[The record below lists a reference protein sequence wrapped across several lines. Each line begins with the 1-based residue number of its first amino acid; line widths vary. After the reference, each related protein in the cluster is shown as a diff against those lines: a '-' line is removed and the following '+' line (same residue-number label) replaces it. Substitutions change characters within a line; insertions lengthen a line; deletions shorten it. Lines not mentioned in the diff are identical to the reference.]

1 MCPQPM
7 KHGLHSWMKIE
18 EYRGFYDIP
27 RLILASDGLGRFWIF
42 DCPFD
47 DIADD
52 FPAFY
57 HVVNAGTNYQ
67 EASAVFAA
75 ISFGKQVEY
84 THKAEIADVEFDET
98 RRARM
103 LCKGNARELSG
114 HGTDQD
120 H

>member
-1 MCPQPM
+1 
-7 KHGLHSWMKIE
+7 MKIE

-27 RLILASDGLGRFWIF
+27 RLFLASDGLGRFWIF

-47 DIADD
+47 DVADD